1 MDLYLTQLESMPQL
15 MDKRQSASDLADEIK
30 AAPDAVPSSVI
41 PRILGVI
48 GSGIDDDDILQKC
61 LEILIFLTE
70 LKQVQNNDAL
80 LIENVSTL
88 LCENT
93 DVENLLR
100 LFDSPEVWVRLDAIQ
115 ILKIRVLWKSPF
127 SAALWDSR
135 R

>member
-1 MDLYLTQLESMPQL
+1 M
-15 MDKRQSASDLADEIK
+15 
-30 AAPDAVPSSVI
+30 I

-88 LCENT
+88 LCVASSEK
-93 DVENLLR
+93 
-100 LFDSPEVWVRLDAIQ
+100 IQ
-115 ILKIRVLWKSPF
+115 WN
-127 SAALWDSR
+127 R
-135 R
+135 RTLMWRIF

>member
-1 MDLYLTQLESMPQL
+1 MQ
-15 MDKRQSASDLADEIK
+15 DEIK

-88 LCENT
+88 LCVASSEK
-93 DVENLLR
+93 
-100 LFDSPEVWVRLDAIQ
+100 IQ
-115 ILKIRVLWKSPF
+115 WN
-127 SAALWDSR
+127 R
-135 R
+135 RTLMWRIF

>member
-1 MDLYLTQLESMPQL
+1 
-15 MDKRQSASDLADEIK
+15 
-30 AAPDAVPSSVI
+30 VI

-88 LCENT
+88 LCVASSEK
-93 DVENLLR
+93 
-100 LFDSPEVWVRLDAIQ
+100 IQ
-115 ILKIRVLWKSPF
+115 RN
-127 SAALWDSR
+127 R
-135 R
+135 RTRMWRIF

>member
-1 MDLYLTQLESMPQL
+1 
-15 MDKRQSASDLADEIK
+15 
-30 AAPDAVPSSVI
+30 VI

-88 LCENT
+88 LCVASSEK
-93 DVENLLR
+93 
-100 LFDSPEVWVRLDAIQ
+100 IQ
-115 ILKIRVLWKSPF
+115 WN
-127 SAALWDSR
+127 R
-135 R
+135 RTLMWRIF